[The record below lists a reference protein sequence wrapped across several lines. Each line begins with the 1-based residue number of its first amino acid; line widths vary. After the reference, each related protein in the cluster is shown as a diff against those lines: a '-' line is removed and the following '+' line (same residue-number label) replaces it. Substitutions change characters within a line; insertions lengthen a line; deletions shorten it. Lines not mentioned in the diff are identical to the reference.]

1 MNRYRPVSEGQTM
14 YQVDFNKPV
23 HAYFM
28 GIGGI
33 SMSGLAEILLGRNFP
48 VSGSDMKDSDTV
60 EALRSKGAKI
70 FIGQVAEN
78 ITPDIDVIIYTAAI
92 GKDNPEYVRAKELNI
107 PMLTRAELLGQV
119 MSHYKYSIA
128 VSGTHGKTTT
138 TSMLSCILL
147 EAETDPT
154 ISIGGMLD
162 AIAGNI
168 RVGHT
173 DYFVTEACEYT
184 NSYHA
189 LSPYISIILNVDAD
203 HLDFFSGIDEIK
215 DSFKTFAEKLPQ
227 DGLLVINGD
236 MEHTAYVSQNVK
248 SRIVTFGLSEGNDY
262 RAKDIT
268 YDEGSHPT
276 FTLVV
281 KGQEAERISLNVTG
295 EHNVTNALA
304 AIATSDFLG
313 LDRTR
318 CIAGLSKCHSAKRRF
333 EQKGITENGVTVVDD
348 YAHHPTEIAA
358 TLAAAKNT
366 KHGSMYVC
374 FQPHTYT
381 RTKALLPEFA
391 QALTAADSVL
401 LADIYAAREKDDGS
415 VSSRDLEQAIN
426 EAGGNAIYLGS
437 FEAIR
442 DYAEK
447 NCKKND
453 LLITMGAG
461 NIDSVGDML
470 LKK

>member
-1 MNRYRPVSEGQTM
+1 M

-60 EALRSKGAKI
+60 EALRKMGAKV

-78 ITPDIDVIIYTAAI
+78 ITSDIDVIIYTAAI
-92 GKDNPEYVRAKELNI
+92 RKDNPEYVRAQELGI

-119 MSHYKYSIA
+119 MSHYRYSVA

-138 TSMLSCILL
+138 TSMLSYILL
-147 EAETDPT
+147 EADTDPT
-154 ISIGGMLD
+154 VSIGGMLD
-162 AIAGNI
+162 AIKGNI

-189 LSPYISIILNVDAD
+189 LSPLISIILNVDAD

-215 DSFKTFAEKLPQ
+215 DSFKTFAEKLPP

-236 MEHTAYVSQNVK
+236 MEHTDYVKRDVK
-248 SRIVTFGLSEGNDY
+248 SKVITFGLKEGNTY

-268 YDEGSHPT
+268 YDEGSRPT
-276 FTLVV
+276 YTLVV
-281 KGQEAERISLNVTG
+281 NGQDAERISLNVTG
-295 EHNVTNALA
+295 EHNVMNSLS
-304 AIATSDFLG
+304 AIATADFLG
-313 LDRTR
+313 IDRAVT
-318 CIAGLSKCHSAKRRF
+318 IQGLSKCHSAKRRF
-333 EQKGITENGVTVVDD
+333 ERKGVTEKGVIVIDD

-366 KHGSMYVC
+366 DHEKMYVC

-391 QALTAADSVL
+391 QALCGADCVL

-415 VSSRDLEQAIN
+415 VSSKDLEKKIN
-426 EAGGNAIYLGS
+426 EAGGNAIYMGS
-437 FEAIR
+437 FDAIL

-461 NIDSVGDML
+461 NIDSVGDSI